1 MVDLQEIER
10 AMHTLACG
18 ETTFDTVA
26 RLAALI
32 TVHDHLT
39 AENPDNILSPYSAQQ
54 APAAMPHLSGS
65 DFLDAASAAPMEDVM
80 EILDEHMEALRVVIP
95 REYEAVLERIKRVI
109 P

>member
-32 TVHDHLT
+32 TVHDHLS
-39 AENPDNILSPYSAQQ
+39 ADNQDHTPAPYSVQQ
-54 APAAMPHLSGS
+54 APATMPHLSGS
-65 DFLDAASAAPMEDVM
+65 DFLDAVSAAPMEDVM